1 MNATAQRPLPLPKR
15 SSAGCMRFE
24 MREGKS
30 VFVATGDWTLP
41 HYAKLR
47 EQVLAVST
55 AAMSEAQIDI
65 SGIEVV
71 DTAGASLLAD
81 LFGPARLVSLGARSA
96 IPVSR
101 RALLDAVG
109 KALIDCSRPPPPR
122 DHAVVRIVLARIG
135 SAVENFGKQTTT
147 LLGFIGLIF
156 ATLARTAPHPRRW
169 RVTSLVA
176 QVEQT
181 GLDAVPIVALLSF
194 MVGAVVAFLGASVLA
209 DFGAS
214 IFTVDLVSYAFLREF
229 GVILTAIL
237 LAGRTAS
244 AFTAQIGSMKA
255 REEID
260 ALRTLGLDPVEL
272 LVMPRVLALII
283 SLPLLTFIAMMA
295 GIVGGAVVCQF
306 ALGTSPIQFLSIF
319 KADIKVSQFLVGI
332 VKAPVFAFLIAT
344 IGCMEGFKVS
354 GSAQSVG
361 EHTTSSVVQS
371 IFVVILVD
379 AIAAIFYME
388 MGW

>member
-1 MNATAQRPLPLPKR
+1 MQTPADASRI
-15 SSAGCMRFE
+15 RFE
-24 MREGKS
+24 VRESKP
-30 VFVATGDWTLP
+30 VIVVTGDWTLP

-47 EQVLAVST
+47 EQILVTDPDRV
-55 AAMSEAQIDI
+55 SEAQIDI
-65 SGIEVV
+65 SGIGAL
-71 DTAGASLLAD
+71 DTAGASLLSD
-81 LFGPARLVSLGARSA
+81 LLTPVRLVSLCSQSA
-96 IPVSR
+96 VPSSR
-101 RALLDAVG
+101 RALLGAVG
-109 KALIDCSRPPPPR
+109 KALIDCSRPPIPR
-122 DHAVVRIVLARIG
+122 DNAVVQILLARIG
-135 SAVENFGKQTTT
+135 NAVEDFGKQTAT
-147 LLGFIGLIF
+147 LLGYIGLIF
-156 ATLARTAPHPRRW
+156 ETIARTAWQPRHW

-176 QVEQT
+176 QIEQI
-181 GLDAVPIVALLSF
+181 GLDAVPILTLLSF
-194 MVGAVVAFLGASVLA
+194 MVGAVIAFLGASVLT

-272 LVMPRVLALII
+272 LIIPRVLALLI

-295 GIVGGAVVCQF
+295 GLVGGAVVCQF
-306 ALGTSPIQFLSIF
+306 SLGISPVQFINIF
-319 KADIKVSQFLVGI
+319 KAHIKISQFLIGI
-332 VKAPVFAFLIAT
+332 AKAPVFAFLIGT

-361 EHTTSSVVQS
+361 EHTTSAVVQS

-379 AIAAIFYME
+379 AIAAVFCTE

>member
-1 MNATAQRPLPLPKR
+1 MNATAQRPMPVPR
-15 SSAGCMRFE
+15 PSGAGCIRFE
-24 MREGKS
+24 TREGKS
-30 VFVATGDWTLP
+30 VCIATGDWTLP
-41 HYAKLR
+41 HYAILR
-47 EQVLAVST
+47 EKILTIDADGVAK
-55 AAMSEAQIDI
+55 AQIDI
-65 SGIEVV
+65 SGIDAL
-71 DTAGASLLAD
+71 DTAGASLLSD
-81 LFGPARLVSLGARSA
+81 LFTPVRLVSLCSQSA
-96 IPVSR
+96 VPLSR
-101 RALLDAVG
+101 RALLGAVG
-109 KALIDCSRPPPPR
+109 KALIDCSRPPIPR
-122 DHAVVRIVLARIG
+122 DHAVVGILLARIG
-135 SAVENFGKQTTT
+135 NAVEDFGKQTTT
-147 LLGFIGLIF
+147 LLGYIGLILE
-156 ATLARTAPHPRRW
+156 TIARTAFQPRHW

-176 QVEQT
+176 QVEQI
-181 GLDAVPIVALLSF
+181 GLDAVPILTLLSF
-194 MVGAVVAFLGASVLA
+194 MVGAVIAFLGASVLT

-260 ALRTLGLDPVEL
+260 ALRTLGLDPVEI
-272 LVMPRVLALII
+272 LVIPRVLALLI

-295 GIVGGAVVCQF
+295 GLVGGAVVCQF
-306 ALGTSPIQFLSIF
+306 SLGISPVQFITIF
-319 KADIKVSQFLVGI
+319 KAHIKISQFLIGI
-332 VKAPVFAFLIAT
+332 AKAPAFAFLIGT

-361 EHTTSSVVQS
+361 EHTTSAVVQS

-379 AIAAIFYME
+379 AIAAIFCTE